1 MDADDGL
8 EDDEPVAGW
17 LHPDDRLW
25 RHPSELA
32 ATPWPASS
40 AAFAEPV
47 APAEPVAATAPT
59 ENATLARGGWQSR
72 PWTIALLGGVIGALL
87 ATGLMSISNG
97 LTHRSTTV
105 VRPIEQVVTRAANQT
120 PPLVTSNDAVV
131 SIAQRLRPTIVQ
143 INVD

>member
-17 LHPDDRLW
+17 LHPNDRLW

-40 AAFAEPV
+40 AAFAAPV
-47 APAEPVAATAPT
+47 APVAPT

-87 ATGLMSISNG
+87 STGLMSISNG
-97 LTHRSTTV
+97 LSHRSTTV
-105 VRPIEQVVTRAANQT
+105 GRH
-120 PPLVTSNDAVV
+120 
-131 SIAQRLRPTIVQ
+131 
-143 INVD
+143 